1 MSWLFTSGS
10 QSTGALASASAL
22 PVNIQDWFPLGL
34 TGWISLQSKGLS
46 TVFSGTAIRKHH
58 IFRTLPSLWF
68 NSHMSVHDYWKK
80 HYINYTF
87 VSKVVSK
94 SVIAFHPRSK
104 CPLISWLQSPSA
116 VTLKPKKIKSIT
128 ASTFP
133 LSVCRAMMGPDAMF
147 LVF

>member
-1 MSWLFTSGS
+1 MSRLFTSGS
-10 QSTGALASASAL
+10 QSTGASASASAL
-22 PVNIQDWFPLGL
+22 PMNIQDWFPLGL

-46 TVFSGTAIRKHH
+46 TVFSGTEIRKHH
-58 IFRTLPSLWF
+58 LFRTLPSLWF

-80 HYINYTF
+80 HCINYTF

-94 SVIAFHPRSK
+94 FVIAFHPRSK

-133 LSVCRAMMGPDAMF
+133 LSVCHAMMGPDAMI

>member
-94 SVIAFHPRSK
+94 FVIAFHPRSK

-116 VTLKPKKIKSIT
+116 VIMEPKKINSVT
-128 ASTFP
+128 ASVVSPFICHE
-133 LSVCRAMMGPDAMF
+133 VMGLDATI